1 MPDKFVLIHGADV
14 FTADETKHD
23 AITAGYV
30 TFGNVPFLVKQVV
43 PMEIP

>member
-1 MPDKFVLIHGADV
+1 MPGKFVLIHGADV
-14 FTADETKHD
+14 LAADETKHD
-23 AITAGYV
+23 AIAAGYE